1 MLGKGVGRGRSFRT
15 GDRHRYGGRKKG
27 ARVLPRP
34 RLAQKGLR
42 AGRHRSFVDYA
53 SVGHDRN
60 RAREVHQRVVE
71 IERITPDAVRAD
83 IDLVRADEL
92 GFQSGVALGGDG
104 LVVAVSEVFRKLGD
118 AIRRVNPH
126 PVERQERSEEHTS
139 ELQSQSNLVCR
150 LLLEKKKKYIDA
162 SSERNI

>member
-1 MLGKGVGRGRSFRT
+1 MVASPVGSAQSNSTARISQQVPSLRRNLRELEMLGKGVGRGRSFRT

-42 AGRHRSFVDYA
+42 AGRNRSFVDYA

-71 IERITPDAVRAD
+71 IERITP
-83 IDLVRADEL
+83 
-92 GFQSGVALGGDG
+92 
-104 LVVAVSEVFRKLGD
+104 
-118 AIRRVNPH
+118 
-126 PVERQERSEEHTS
+126 
-139 ELQSQSNLVCR
+139 
-150 LLLEKKKKYIDA
+150 
-162 SSERNI
+162 